1 MYISLSSS
9 YAGNACAIRQSII
22 NYTTNSNE
30 THFLI
35 G

>member
-1 MYISLSSS
+1 MFVSLSSS
-9 YAGNACAIRQSII
+9 NTGNACAVRQSII

-30 THFLI
+30 TNFLI